1 MTILSKV
8 LIATGFLYGI
18 YHVNN
23 LVQEYKEYSSEQGY
37 TLSDFGFEQ
46 PADSVRPQ
54 KKKLQ
59 NRAANQQIHAQYEAQ
74 IQQLSS
80 LGKSCLDKGDYQGA
94 IHMFQRIVEIGQEYP
109 PFAQLGRNAALYI
122 LKFSQDIN
130 NDDIFAKYSKIA
142 VELFEDGTQE
152 QNEEV
157 GKLSSDLA
165 SKLGEKDRVS
175 DAIDLAKFALD
186 RFNFSDPTKVDLL
199 LTLASLYG
207 KDSKANKKEF
217 TLISKALKIAKSS
230 KNQTATINSLLSL
243 HEYYSKEGNVEKMKE
258 IVEEA
263 GEYLEPKYEVTVYRF
278 LAENAKKFEHYDEY
292 YSLMDKAIEAI
303 KKTDTDRVNK
313 ENLII
318 SYRLA
323 KAENLMKRQLTE
335 EAKKIYEDIKQN
347 EYFIFPIKSSSKYLS
362 VEKVVSSEGVQS
374 ICVGQKSAT
383 TLPEENTIL
392 VVEFE
397 NSSEPIQEE
406 KQEEEVKVEEEKVEQ
421 VEEKKEEEIKVEE
434 PLTEEEKEQE
444 EQEKVEEEESKQE
457 EKVKEEPKQEEKVE
471 EEPKQEEQEEKV
483 EEESKQEE
491 KVEEESKQQEQE
503 EKVESIQIED
513 EDEQSTGAKITEIDE
528 DEKSIQVVESAS
540 NGTIVKPFTGIP
552 IIFENDSTNLA
563 SDKAYLA
570 KISLYNSDQ
579 TVLLDSLF
587 QLIPPENPKHKI
599 L

>member
-59 NRAANQQIHAQYEAQ
+59 TRAANQQIHAQYEAQ

-94 IHMFQRIVEIGQEYP
+94 IHMFQRIVEIGQEYT

-122 LKFSQDIN
+122 IKFAQDIN

-258 IVEEA
+258 IVVEA

-397 NSSEPIQEE
+397 NSSEPIQE
-406 KQEEEVKVEEEKVEQ
+406 KKPEEEVKVEEEKVEQ
-421 VEEKKEEEIKVEE
+421 VEEKKEEEEEVKVEE
-434 PLTEEEKEQE
+434 PLKEEEEKEQE
-444 EQEKVEEEESKQE
+444 EQ
-457 EKVKEEPKQEEKVE
+457 
-471 EEPKQEEQEEKV
+471 EKV

-491 KVEEESKQQEQE
+491 KVEEEPKQE
-503 EKVESIQIED
+503 EKVEEESKQEEKAEEEPKQEEEKVESTQIED
-513 EDEQSTGAKITEIDE
+513 EDEQSTGAKITEINE

-563 SDKAYLA
+563 SNKAYLA